1 VDLFPAYHYL
11 VICLGSSTRP
21 QFKHYRLL

>member
-11 VICLGSSTRP
+11 VICLGSST
-21 QFKHYRLL
+21 